1 MSELFSIIK
10 AFLEKSSITL
20 LLLSIAVGIF
30 SYKVV
35 IVDDAL
41 WAICF
46 ACVSYVLFSWIYILF
61 VDFKNEKKRKEEEKR
76 AIEASNIRK
85 QIEDAEALRKKG
97 QKEASLRT
105 IYASLPNDV
114 KRGLERLYYLP
125 IPDGGI
131 TNARIIRFEQ
141 LEEFSDII
149 QACSQIM
156 VNLGLEDLIAV
167 QHRIESNIYTVSPD
181 FYMIIEEKAKNKE
194 KGE

>member
-1 MSELFSIIK
+1 M
-10 AFLEKSSITL
+10 EKSSITL
-20 LLLSIAVGIF
+20 LLLSIAIGIF

-46 ACVSYVLFSWIYILF
+46 ACISYVLFSWIYKLF
-61 VDFKNEKKRKEEEKR
+61 VDFKNEKKRKEEEIR
-76 AIEASNIRK
+76 AIEACNIRK

-125 IPDGGI
+125 IPDGGF
-131 TNARIIRFEQ
+131 TNARIIRMEQFE
-141 LEEFSDII
+141 EYSDVIM
-149 QACSQIM
+149 ACNQVM
-156 VNLGLEDLIAV
+156 FNLGFEELIAV
-167 QHRIESNIYTVSPD
+167 RSSINSSIYTVLPD
-181 FYMIIEEKAKNKE
+181 FYMIIEEKAKE
-194 KGE
+194 KGK

>member
-20 LLLSIAVGIF
+20 LLLSIAIGII

-46 ACVSYVLFSWIYILF
+46 ACISYVLFSWIYKLF
-61 VDFKNEKKRKEEEKR
+61 VDFKNEKKRKEEEKS

-125 IPDGGI
+125 IPDGGF
-131 TNARIIRFEQ
+131 TNARIIRMEQFE
-141 LEEFSDII
+141 EYSDVIM
-149 QACSQIM
+149 ACNQVM
-156 VNLGLEDLIAV
+156 FNLGFEELIAV
-167 QHRIESNIYTVSPD
+167 RSSINSSIYTVLPD
-181 FYMIIEEKAKNKE
+181 FYMIIEEKAKE
-194 KGE
+194 KGK